1 MKPKSLLSFILI
13 VSVAGLLSFQNQS
26 NTQETIT
33 LVDAINAGKISV
45 QTKSTGGYSGPCVA
59 MTITNKSRQPLRIKI
74 PAGTQ
79 YLPEDEGEQTL
90 IQLEDNN
97 VLVNSSNSKTI
108 HVDAYCMEASDRCPS
123 SSGNMILGSNQNK
136 NLNNLI
142 TYLKGK
148 TIDPTAYQDA
158 VWAIS
163 DGHSISNIIADDE
176 QTKGLRKYVA
186 SLTGQ
191 KDSWYTS
198 PQSVHVDNNGNF
210 NYTTVT
216 INGELAFDCS
226 KGKPIFQELK
236 KENGEVMFTS
246 EKMFTPVTNHVR
258 YEFKLS
264 VKGWEKGNYY
274 VDINDGEKQLAKF
287 VFKV

>member
-1 MKPKSLLSFILI
+1 MKPKTLLILFLL
-13 VSVAGLLSFQNQS
+13 VSVVGLLSFQNKS
-26 NTQETIT
+26 ITQEIIT
-33 LVDAINAGKISV
+33 LSEAINAGKISV

-79 YLPEDEGEQTL
+79 YIPEDEGEQTL
-90 IQLEDNN
+90 IQIEDKD
-97 VLVNSSNSKTI
+97 VLVNSSNSKSI
-108 HVDAYCMEASDRCPS
+108 QVEAYCMEASDRCPS
-123 SSGNMILGSNQNK
+123 SSANMKLGTNTNK

-142 TYLKGK
+142 SYLKGK
-148 TIDPTAYQDA
+148 TIDRNSFQDA

-163 DGHSISNIIADDE
+163 NGHSISNIVAEDE
-176 QTKGLRKYVA
+176 QTKALRKYVA

-198 PQSVHVDNNGNF
+198 PQSVQVDNRGNF
-210 NYTTVT
+210 NYSTVT
-216 INGELAFDCS
+216 INGELAFNCT

-246 EKMFTPVTNHVR
+246 EQMFTPVTDHVR

-287 VFKV
+287 TFKV